1 MMQSPMK
8 AIIEKTIKRST
19 RIYLHFVFDIIQEMN
34 KVCMQERKQTRA
46 ANRFC
51 WRELKTNEITAI

>member
-8 AIIEKTIKRST
+8 AMIEKTIKKST

-34 KVCMQERKQTRA
+34 KVCM
-46 ANRFC
+46 
-51 WRELKTNEITAI
+51 